1 MRYPLSVCGLC
12 LYNNEM
18 CQLWRSY
25 SCFKYWIYFDTLN
38 LNYEGVS
45 KTYWVSD
52 IGVSNGSRI
61 ISFNMFNGSNFNKS

>member
-12 LYNNEM
+12 TITKCVSCGDLI
-18 CQLWRSY
+18 